1 MIKTKTITHIQYI
14 EEKNIKQNGLKLEL
28 HTPALKYNEV
38 LKYVRTLLGLT
49 VLFRKKDLQ
58 SSNYV
63 FVIIIF

>member
-38 LKYVRTLLGLT
+38 L
-49 VLFRKKDLQ
+49 
-58 SSNYV
+58 
-63 FVIIIF
+63 